1 MLTDDGF
8 RGGNGSGVCDQ
19 RIHDFDVYT
28 LHINTILYA
37 LGMCVYQNQ
46 LILNSTWYTSPE
58 YVTLL

>member
-46 LILNSTWYTSPE
+46 LILNST
-58 YVTLL
+58 